1 MQRSKPEPE
10 PSLCPC
16 GREAAAAAVSVYRS
30 PAGRFIFS
38 RCECG
43 AEWTQRLDTID
54 QSQAVSIDEVLEVHE
69 QLLGFEGSLA
79 ELIGARPAS

>member
-1 MQRSKPEPE
+1 MQRSQPEPE

-16 GREAAAAAVSVYRS
+16 GRESAAAAVSVYRS
-30 PAGRFIFS
+30 PAGRYTFS

-43 AEWTQRLDTID
+43 AEWTERLDAID
-54 QSQAVSIDEVLEVHE
+54 PTQAVSLDEVLEVHE
-69 QLLGFEGSLA
+69 QLRGFEGSLA